1 MHTITILRDYMG
13 ISQTEMAKRAKL
25 TQPDISEMEHRRPYG
40 QIAKY
45 QRLAAELGT
54 TVHSLVMNNIKDVPL
69 SFFEKNPEIRYA
81 EVPVTGRMIL
91 GRQGE
96 ELAFQMEKDR
106 LKVVSS
112 AMSKLVLP
120 YFKMKGFFPGYDIL
134 SYQEDGT
141 PIFIEVK
148 TSESNDQLNFQL
160 TKHEYES
167 AVAIT
172 NEGYKYY
179 IYHFTAW
186 GTSRQQLQIYDFQ
199 DMIKEDRISPVKYVC
214 NLRDKSSEVNGIVYF
229 RRLMNITQKEL
240 SLQTGIPTSSL
251 CKYELG
257 THIISVSAS
266 AILAEFFQVTIDQLL
281 QMYTISEEFDSN
293 EICNQAE

>member
-1 MHTITILRDYMG
+1 
-13 ISQTEMAKRAKL
+13 
-25 TQPDISEMEHRRPYG
+25 MEHRQPYG
-40 QIAKY
+40 QITKY

-54 TVHSLVMNNIKDVPL
+54 TVHSLVMNSIKDVPL
-69 SFFEKNPEIRYA
+69 SFFEKNPEIRYT
-81 EVPVTGRMIL
+81 EIPVTERMIL

-96 ELAFQMEKDR
+96 ELAFQIEKDR
-106 LKVVSS
+106 LKDISNT
-112 AMSKLVLP
+112 MSKLVLP

-141 PIFIEVK
+141 PICIEVK
-148 TSESNDQLNFQL
+148 TSESDEQLYFQL
-160 TKHEYES
+160 TKHEYEA
-167 AVAIT
+167 AVTKT

-186 GTSRQQLQIYDFQ
+186 GTSRQQLQIYDFE
-199 DMIKEDRISPVKYVC
+199 DMLKEDRISPVKYVC
-214 NLRDKSSEVNGIVYF
+214 NLREKIYEVNGIVYF
-229 RRLMNITQKEL
+229 RRLMNISQKEL
-240 SLQTGIPTSSL
+240 SQQTGIPTSTL

-281 QMYTISEEFDSN
+281 QMYPISVEFDTK
-293 EICNQAE
+293 EICNQVE